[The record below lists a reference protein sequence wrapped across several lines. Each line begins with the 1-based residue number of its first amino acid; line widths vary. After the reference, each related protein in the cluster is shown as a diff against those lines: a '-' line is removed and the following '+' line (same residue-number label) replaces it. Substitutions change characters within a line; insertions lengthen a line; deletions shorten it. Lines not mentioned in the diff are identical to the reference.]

1 VMGSISKGAG
11 ASVKQFAHG
20 WRGISLLEVLQ
31 TLQRQPRVV
40 QVLEFLGLFALIAG
54 LDHAI
59 DRDLSLFALY
69 LVPTLYAAWF
79 LGIRWG
85 YASCLASGVTWAA
98 EDWADAVFYHYAL
111 IPYWNVAE
119 RLIVFTLVVAMV
131 SAIGRAL
138 KDEYEYEAERR
149 GAAKEFEIASEVQA
163 RLLPSQAPDY
173 PLLDFGFFYQS
184 AREIG
189 GDYYDFIPFSP
200 TRLGLAVADVSGKG
214 LSSSL
219 LMASLQGL
227 VRTNLAVRQGEV
239 ARFVSEVN
247 DSFYKLTANNR
258 YATFFFAVIDASNQ
272 TLHYVNAGQN
282 PPLLFRNGMLD
293 HGLVAPRRLECGGLP
308 VGLLA
313 RSQYRSEHVALYGG
327 DVLVTYTDG
336 VVEALNPQ
344 QAEFGEAQLSDIVRS
359 SLSLNAA
366 EICKRVAERLQAFVG
381 ESPQWDDITLVVMK
395 VKPE

>member
-1 VMGSISKGAG
+1 MSSISKGSST
-11 ASVKQFAHG
+11 SVKQFASVKSG
-20 WRGISLLEVLQ
+20 MSLLEALQ
-31 TLQRQPRVV
+31 HLQRQPRVI
-40 QVLEFLGLFALIAG
+40 QVLEFLCLFALIAA
-54 LDHAI
+54 LDHVI
-59 DRDLSLFALY
+59 DHDLSLFALY
-69 LVPTLYAAWF
+69 LIPTLYAAWF

-85 YASCLASGVTWAA
+85 YVSCLASGIVWAI
-98 EDWADAVFYHYAL
+98 EDWGDAIFYHYPL
-111 IPYWNVAE
+111 IPYGNVAG
-119 RLIVFTLVVAMV
+119 RLVVLTVIVAMV
-131 SAIGRAL
+131 HAL
-138 KDEYEYEAERR
+138 KRAQEDEYKSEAERR
-149 GAAKEFEIASEVQA
+149 GAQKEFEIATEVQV
-163 RLLPSQAPDY
+163 RLLPAQAPDF
-173 PLLDFGFFYQS
+173 PCLDFGFFYQS
-184 AREIG
+184 AREVG
-189 GDYYDFIPFSP
+189 GDYYDFIPFNP
-200 TRLGLAVADVSGKG
+200 AQIGLAVADVSGKG

-239 ARFVSEVN
+239 ARFVTEVN

-258 YATFFFAVIDASNQ
+258 YATLFFAVVDVSKK

-282 PPLLFRNGMLD
+282 PPLFFRNGTSPA
-293 HGLVAPRRLECGGLP
+293 HGLGTTERLECGGLP

-327 DVLVTYTDG
+327 DVLVAYTDG

-344 QAEFGEAQLSDIVRS
+344 QEEFGEARLSDIVRS

-366 EICKRVAERLQAFVG
+366 EICKRIAERLQAFVA